1 MQIRFRVQMVVV
13 GLIAA
18 FLTVAAGGVSAGHGD
33 ARAEKDGIL
42 LVAFGTTVPEAE
54 KAIENIDAE
63 VRKAFPE
70 TEIRWAYTSNI
81 VRHKLAKE
89 VGKQIDSP
97 ARALARMMD
106 DGFTRV
112 AVQSLHTIPGEEYHG
127 LVRTARSFAGMPKG
141 MNQVLVGRPLLSTT
155 ADMERVVDA
164 VLANVPAERR
174 KDEAVVLMGHGTH
187 HPGNVYYPGIQ
198 YFFAEKD
205 PNVFV
210 GTVEGTP
217 SLDDVATELKA
228 RDIKKAY
235 LMPLMSVA
243 GDHARNDMA
252 GPEEDSWKSVLTRQG
267 ITCVPVLR
275 GTAEYDN
282 IVAVWV
288 DHLRA
293 VMARL
298 NG

>member
-1 MQIRFRVQMVVV
+1 MQTRFC
-13 GLIAA
+13 
-18 FLTVAAGGVSAGHGD
+18 FLMFIIVAMFVLLSATAGSVLAGHGSP
-33 ARAEKDGIL
+33 RADKDGIL
-42 LVAFGTTVPEAE
+42 LVAFGTTVSEAE

-63 VRKAFPE
+63 VRTAFPE

-89 VGKQIDSP
+89 AGKHIDSP

-141 MNQVLVGRPLLSTT
+141 MTQVVIGYPLLAST

-164 VLANVPAERR
+164 VLANVPAERD

-187 HPGNVYYPGIQ
+187 HPGNIYYPGIQ
-198 YFFAEKD
+198 YFFSRKD

-217 SLDDVATELKA
+217 SLDDVAAELRA
-228 RDIKKAY
+228 RGIRKAY

-252 GPEEDSWKSVLTRQG
+252 GPEEDSWKSVLTKQG
-267 ITCVPVLR
+267 ITCVPVLK

-282 IVAVWV
+282 IVAVWI
-288 DHLRA
+288 DHLKSA
-293 VMARL
+293 MAQFE
-298 NG
+298 